1 MRYFEDIETGDSHD
15 LGSHTFTESEITA
28 FAREYDPQPFHVDP
42 EAARDSAF
50 GGLIASGWHTASVC
64 MRLLVENYLN
74 DSASAGARGVRELR
88 WHAPVRPGDTVSCRV
103 EVLETEP
110 ASNPRIGNVV
120 NRLTGH
126 VDDRLVVEWTA
137 DAMFERRAARTE

>member
-1 MRYFEDIETGDSHD
+1 MRYFEDIEAGQSHD
-15 LGSHTFTESEITA
+15 LGSHTFTEAGITA

-42 EAARDSAF
+42 EAARESSF
-50 GGLIASGWHTASVC
+50 GELIASGWHTASVC

-74 DSASAGARGVRELR
+74 DTASAGARGVRELR
-88 WHAPVRPGDTVSCRV
+88 WHAPVRPGDTISCRV

-110 ASNPRIGNVV
+110 ASNPHIGNVV

-126 VDDRLVVEWTA
+126 VDGDLAVEWTA
-137 DAMFERRAARTE
+137 DAMFERREVRTE